1 MQNRNDQ
8 IDILRGIGII
18 AMILIHVTAWYKTDA
33 LAFYFWNSSQFAVQV
48 FNFCSGY
55 LFFLKEQRREGVFSL
70 KYFAKRATRLLIP
83 YYVFLVFYLPLE
95 IIESPKRLSL
105 NYILKSFTLTGGP
118 DLNWIILLF
127 LMLAL
132 LMPFLLYLLRS
143 RKLFFFTYVLL
154 AAFSSLLFLN
164 LELRTYKLIMWL
176 PWSLIIL
183 ASWLFVKFHNRI
195 TSAYL
200 AISCT
205 VTALLLSFYLSVQDH
220 SLLLIDN
227 KYPPNLY
234 YLLYGVAWISGHWFV
249 LSFLDLKKKAW
260 NIVRFF
266 SVNSYSIFFIHFWVF
281 TFMRVVLKLDLHW
294 GYLFVIVLMSSVLV
308 QKIINFLSKVLHSK
322 LYAER

>member
-1 MQNRNDQ
+1 
-8 IDILRGIGII
+8 
-18 AMILIHVTAWYKTDA
+18 MILIHVTAWYKTDA

-48 FNFCSGY
+48 FIFCSGY